1 MRLPILILIAAAS
14 LALPASAQNSD
25 HNGMSVQT
33 NNATDYTSYLPLN
46 SFSALVFDSV
56 RALTELNVTNQA
68 DAFPWISAD
77 GLRLYYTNANPGG
90 SIKYTERNNLNS
102 YFSPPVTLTI
112 PNLIEKR
119 SIWLSNDELDAY
131 ISTGSDL
138 YFTQRTLVTSPFSTP
153 VPISL
158 SGGPYGFVIGPSLNN
173 AQNELFAYVNV
184 FSSNTT
190 VIRLF
195 SRDSANSFIA
205 VQDLSLPAGYIT
217 GTGNLSKDDLTL
229 YLSAYTS
236 SNPNHLL
243 YTMTRTHPADSFS
256 VSTFQQVPNVSNSSV
271 LNIQPSVSA
280 NEDVLVFVRNITGQ
294 WLDNELYMASQSGQT
309 SVFEQS
315 VIKSSISISPNPSS
329 GIFRIIVSPVKE
341 INTEIYNILGVKI
354 ISKINFVNGIMEV
367 DLTAHSKG
375 MYFIK
380 IKDSMNST
388 VRIEKLIKN

>member
-1 MRLPILILIAAAS
+1 MRLLKLIVAAS
-14 LALPASAQNSD
+14 LAFPASAQNSD
-25 HNGMSVQT
+25 HNGMSGQT
-33 NNATDYTSYLPLN
+33 NYATDYTPYLPVN

-77 GLRLYYTNANPGG
+77 GLRLYYTNANPGE

-119 SIWLSNDELDAY
+119 SIWLSIDELDAY
-131 ISTGSDL
+131 ISTGSDI
-138 YFTQRTLVTSPFSTP
+138 YFTQRTSVTSPFSTP

-158 SGGPYGFVIGPSLNN
+158 TGGPYGFVIGPSLNN

-190 VIRLF
+190 VIRQF

-205 VQDLSLPAGYIT
+205 VHDLSLPAGYIS

-229 YLSAYTS
+229 YLSAHTS

-243 YTMTRTHPADSFS
+243 YSMTRTNPADSFS

-294 WLDNELYMASQSGQT
+294 WLDNELYIASQSGPT

-329 GIFRIIVSPVKE
+329 GIFGIIVSPVKE
-341 INTEIYNILGVKI
+341 INIEIYNIIGEKI
-354 ISKINFVNGIMEV
+354 LSKINFVNGIMEV
-367 DLTAHSKG
+367 DLTGHSKG